1 MEKMK
6 IVKVSYSE
14 EHQLE
19 SEQFIKLLIEKIL
32 INELELDPYIQ
43 GIILSN

>member
-1 MEKMK
+1 MEKAK

-14 EHQLE
+14 ENQLE
-19 SEQFIKLLIEKIL
+19 SEQFIKMLVEKLL

-43 GIILSN
+43 GIILSD